1 MDDVEV
7 RELRY
12 FRAVAEELN
21 FSRAAERLGMA
32 QPPLSRAIRLLER
45 RLGVQLF
52 ERTSRHVALTPAGR
66 VLLTESAKALDA
78 VTTAVRRTRRAA
90 QQPSA
95 VVVTA
100 TPGVATELLRRIADG
115 HPDPVEIRV
124 SGFGEQARMPRAGQ
138 ADVAVVGCDGDHGDL
153 DVEVL
158 FTEPR
163 VAALPAGH
171 ELTHRDV
178 LVCADFAGRA
188 MPLWPD
194 SSAADRVYWAG
205 QDVTGGVVTP
215 GPVVHDSAQLLETVA
230 LGLAVALLPVSVA
243 ERHPRADVVYRPV
256 VDATPYS
263 LALAWPAGA
272 RDLRI
277 ARFVRT
283 AVEISTAVEGSTAI
297 EISTAVGIS
306 PAVEVSTA
314 VEVSAALPRPGA
326 VPAG

>member
-32 QPPLSRAIRLLER
+32 QPPLSRAIRVLER

-52 ERTSRHVALTPAGR
+52 ERTSRHVSLTPAGN
-66 VLLTESAKALDA
+66 VLFAESGKALDA
-78 VTTAVRRTRRAA
+78 VTAAVRRTRRAG
-90 QQPSA
+90 QEVPPL
-95 VVVTA
+95 VVTA
-100 TPGVATELLRRIADG
+100 KPGGVATDLLRRIADR
-115 HPDPVEIRV
+115 HPEPVEIRI
-124 SGFGEQARMPRAGQ
+124 SGFGEQAEMLRDGR
-138 ADVAVVGCDGDHGDL
+138 ADVALVGCPGNNDGL

-158 FTEPR
+158 FTERR

-171 ELTHRDV
+171 ELAGRAA
-178 LVCADFAGRA
+178 LACADFAGRA
-188 MPLWPD
+188 TPFWPD
-194 SSAADRVYWAG
+194 SSAADRAYWSG

-215 GPVVHDSAQLLETVA
+215 GPEVRDSAQLLETVA
-230 LGLAVALLPVSVA
+230 LGQAIALLPASIT
-243 ERHPRADVVYRPV
+243 EWRSRDDVVYRPV

-263 LALAWPAGA
+263 VALAWVAGA

-283 AVEISTAVEGSTAI
+283 AVE
-297 EISTAVGIS
+297 
-306 PAVEVSTA
+306 VSGA
-314 VEVSAALPRPGA
+314 PPRRGA

>member
-52 ERTSRHVALTPAGR
+52 ERTSRHVELTSAGNI
-66 VLLTESAKALDA
+66 LFAESAKALDA
-78 VTTAVRRTRRAA
+78 VTTAVRRTRRAG

-95 VVVTA
+95 LVVIA
-100 TPGVATELLRRIADG
+100 KPGVATELLRRIADR
-115 HPDPVEIRV
+115 HPDPVDIRV
-124 SGFGEQARMPRAGQ
+124 SGFGEQAAILRDGQ
-138 ADVAVVGCDGDHGDL
+138 ADVALVGCPGGHGDL

-163 VAALPAGH
+163 VAALPVRH
-171 ELTHRDV
+171 ELAGRSSLT
-178 LVCADFAGRA
+178 CADFTGRA
-188 MPLWPD
+188 TPSWPGA
-194 SSAADRVYWAG
+194 SVADRAYWSG
-205 QDVTGGVVTP
+205 RDVTGGPVTP
-215 GPVVHDSAQLLETVA
+215 GPVVHDSSQLLETVA
-230 LGLAVALLPVSVA
+230 LGQAIALLPASFA
-243 ERHPRADVVYRPV
+243 AWHPRTDIAYRQV

-283 AVEISTAVEGSTAI
+283 AVEISE
-297 EISTAVGIS
+297 
-306 PAVEVSTA
+306 
-314 VEVSAALPRPGA
+314 ALPRPRP

>member
-52 ERTSRHVALTPAGR
+52 ERTSRHVALTPAGK
-66 VLLTESAKALDA
+66 VLLAESAKALDA
-78 VTTAVRRTRRAA
+78 VTTAVRLTRRAA
-90 QQPSA
+90 QQPA
-95 VVVTA
+95 ALVVTA
-100 TPGVATELLRRIADG
+100 KPGVATELLRRIADR
-115 HPDPVEIRV
+115 HPDPVEIRI
-124 SGFGEQARMPRAGQ
+124 SGFGEQTGLLRDGQ
-138 ADVAVVGCDGDHGDL
+138 ADVALLGCPGDHGDL

-163 VAALPAGH
+163 VAALPARH
-171 ELTHRDV
+171 ELAGRSSLT
-178 LVCADFAGRA
+178 CADFTGRA
-188 MPLWPD
+188 TPFWPGA
-194 SSAADRVYWAG
+194 SVADRAYWSG
-205 QDVTGGVVTP
+205 RDVIGGPVTP

-230 LGLAVALLPVSVA
+230 LGQAIALLPASFA
-243 ERHPRADVVYRPV
+243 EGHPRTDIVYRPV

-283 AVEISTAVEGSTAI
+283 AVE
-297 EISTAVGIS
+297 
-306 PAVEVSTA
+306 VS
-314 VEVSAALPRPGA
+314 EALPRPDA

>member
-45 RLGVQLF
+45 RLGVRLF
-52 ERTSRHVALTPAGR
+52 ERTSRHVELTPAGN
-66 VLLTESAKALDA
+66 VLFTESAKALDA

-90 QQPSA
+90 YEPPSL
-95 VVVTA
+95 VVTVK
-100 TPGVATELLRRIADG
+100 PGVATELLRWIADG

-124 SGFGEQARMPRAGQ
+124 SGFGEQAALLRDGQ
-138 ADVAVVGCDGDHGDL
+138 ADVALLGCPGDRGDL

-158 FTEPR
+158 LTEPR
-163 VAALPAGH
+163 VAALPVRH
-171 ELTHRDV
+171 ELAHRTS
-178 LVCADFAGRA
+178 LTCADFTGRA
-188 MPLWPD
+188 TPSWPD
-194 SSAADRVYWAG
+194 ASVADQAYWSG
-205 QDVTGGVVTP
+205 RDVTGGPVAP

-230 LGLAVALLPVSVA
+230 LGQAIALLPASFA
-243 ERHPRADVVYRPV
+243 EGHPRADVVYRPV
-256 VDATPYS
+256 ADATPYS
-263 LALAWPAGA
+263 LALAWPADA
-272 RDLRI
+272 RDPRI

-283 AVEISTAVEGSTAI
+283 AVE
-297 EISTAVGIS
+297 
-306 PAVEVSTA
+306 VS
-314 VEVSAALPRPGA
+314 EALPRPGA

>member
-52 ERTSRHVALTPAGR
+52 ERTSRHVAMTPAGE
-66 VLLTESAKALDA
+66 VLFAESAKALDA
-78 VTTAVRRTRRAA
+78 VTTAVRSTRRAA
-90 QQPSA
+90 LRPPA
-95 VVVTA
+95 LVVTA
-100 TPGVATELLRRIADG
+100 KPGFAVDLLRRIADR
-115 HPDPVEIRV
+115 HPEPVEIRL
-124 SGFGEQARMPRAGQ
+124 GEFGERAGLPRDCRT
-138 ADVAVVGCDGDHGDL
+138 DVALLGCPGDQGDL

-158 FTEPR
+158 FTEQR
-163 VAALPAGH
+163 VAALPVRH
-171 ELTHRDV
+171 ELAGRCSLT
-178 LVCADFAGRA
+178 CADFAGRA
-188 MPLWPD
+188 TPSWPD
-194 SSAADRVYWAG
+194 ASGADRAYWSGA
-205 QDVTGGVVTP
+205 DVTGSLGTP
-215 GPVVHDSAQLLETVA
+215 GPVVHDSAQLLAAVA
-230 LGLAVALLPVSVA
+230 LGRAIALLPGSVA
-243 ERHPRADVVYRPV
+243 EAHRRPDVVYRPV

-283 AVEISTAVEGSTAI
+283 AVE
-297 EISTAVGIS
+297 
-306 PAVEVSTA
+306 VSEA
-314 VEVSAALPRPGA
+314 QPRPGA

>member
-52 ERTSRHVALTPAGR
+52 ERTSRHVALTPAGD
-66 VLLTESAKALDA
+66 VLFVESAKALDA
-78 VTTAVRRTRRAA
+78 VAAAVRRTRRAVQRMPA
-90 QQPSA
+90 L
-95 VVVTA
+95 VVTA
-100 TPGVATELLRRIADG
+100 RPGVATDLLRRIADA

-124 SGFGEQARMPRAGQ
+124 SGFGEQAGLLRDGQ
-138 ADVAVVGCDGDHGDL
+138 ADVAVLGCPGDHDGL

-158 FTEPR
+158 VSEPR

-171 ELTHRDV
+171 ELARRSV
-178 LVCADFAGRA
+178 LTCADFAGRA
-188 MPLWPD
+188 TPFWPG
-194 SSAADRVYWAG
+194 SSAAERAYWSG
-205 QDVTGGVVTP
+205 QDVTGGPVTP
-215 GPVVHDSAQLLETVA
+215 GPVVRDSAQLLETVA
-230 LGLAVALLPVSVA
+230 LGQAIALLPASVA
-243 ERHPRADVVYRPV
+243 DLRSRNDVVYRPV
-256 VDATPYS
+256 VDATPYA
-263 LALAWPAGA
+263 LALAWAATA
-272 RDLRI
+272 RDVRI

-283 AVEISTAVEGSTAI
+283 AVEISEAR
-297 EISTAVGIS
+297 
-306 PAVEVSTA
+306 
-314 VEVSAALPRPGA
+314 LRPGA

>member
-52 ERTSRHVALTPAGR
+52 ERTSRHVELTPAGN
-66 VLLTESAKALDA
+66 VLFTESAKALDA
-78 VTTAVRRTRRAA
+78 VANAVRRTRRVA
-90 QQPSA
+90 QQPPA
-95 VVVTA
+95 LVVTA
-100 TPGVATELLRRIADG
+100 KPGVATELLRRIADRFPG
-115 HPDPVEIRV
+115 PVEIRV
-124 SGFGEQARMPRAGQ
+124 SGFGEQAEMLRDGRADL
-138 ADVAVVGCDGDHGDL
+138 ALLGCPGDHGDL

-163 VAALPAGH
+163 VAALSFRH
-171 ELTHRDV
+171 ELADRSALT
-178 LVCADFAGRA
+178 CADFAGR
-188 MPLWPD
+188 PTPCWPD
-194 SSAADRVYWAG
+194 ASAADRAYWAG
-205 QDVTGGVVTP
+205 QDVTGRPVTP
-215 GPVVHDSAQLLETVA
+215 GPVVHDGAQLLETVA
-230 LGLAVALLPVSVA
+230 LRQAIALLPVSFA
-243 ERHPRADVVYRPV
+243 EWHRRADIVYRPV
-256 VDATPYS
+256 GDATPYS

-283 AVEISTAVEGSTAI
+283 AVEIGE
-297 EISTAVGIS
+297 
-306 PAVEVSTA
+306 
-314 VEVSAALPRPGA
+314 ALPRPGA

>member
-21 FSRAAERLGMA
+21 FSRAAERLAMA

-52 ERTSRHVALTPAGR
+52 ERTSRHVALTPAGN
-66 VLLTESAKALDA
+66 VLFTESAKALDA
-78 VTTAVRRTRRAA
+78 VSAAVRRTRRAA
-90 QQPSA
+90 RQAPA
-95 VVVTA
+95 LVVTA
-100 TPGVATELLRRIADG
+100 KPGVATDLLRRIADRF
-115 HPDPVEIRV
+115 PDPVEIRV
-124 SGFGEQARMPRAGQ
+124 SGFGEQAEMLRDGR
-138 ADVAVVGCDGDHGDL
+138 ADVALLGCSSGPDGPGHDGQDGL

-158 FTEPR
+158 FSEPR

-171 ELTHRDV
+171 ELAGRSALT
-178 LVCADFAGRA
+178 CADFAGR
-188 MPLWPD
+188 PTPFWPG
-194 SSAADRVYWAG
+194 SSAASRAYWSG
-205 QDVTGGVVTP
+205 QDVTGGPVTP

-230 LGLAVALLPVSVA
+230 LGQAVALLPASVA
-243 ERHPRADVVYRPV
+243 ELRSRDDVVYRPV
-256 VDATPYS
+256 LDATPYS
-263 LALAWPAGA
+263 LAFAWAAGA

-283 AVEISTAVEGSTAI
+283 AVE
-297 EISTAVGIS
+297 
-306 PAVEVSTA
+306 VS
-314 VEVSAALPRPGA
+314 EALPRPGA

>member
-45 RLGVQLF
+45 RLGAQLF
-52 ERTSRHVALTPAGR
+52 ERTSRHVELTPAGN
-66 VLLTESAKALDA
+66 VLFAESAKALDA
-78 VTTAVRRTRRAA
+78 VTAAVRRTRRAA
-90 QQPSA
+90 QQPPA
-95 VVVTA
+95 LVVTA
-100 TPGVATELLRRIADG
+100 KPGVATDLLRRIAG
-115 HPDPVEIRV
+115 EHPEPVEIRV
-124 SGFGEQARMPRAGQ
+124 SGFGEQVTLLRDGQ
-138 ADVAVVGCDGDHGDL
+138 ADVAVLGCPGDHGDL

-163 VAALPAGH
+163 VAALPVRH
-171 ELTHRDV
+171 ELTGRAS
-178 LVCADFAGRA
+178 LTCADFTGRA
-188 MPLWPD
+188 TPSWPD
-194 SSAADRVYWAG
+194 ASVADRAYWSG
-205 QDVTGGVVTP
+205 RDVTGGPVTP
-215 GPVVHDSAQLLETVA
+215 GPMVHDSAQLLETVA
-230 LGLAVALLPVSVA
+230 LGQAIALLPASFA
-243 ERHPRADVVYRPV
+243 ECHPRPDVVYRPV
-256 VDATPYS
+256 ADATPFS

-283 AVEISTAVEGSTAI
+283 AVE
-297 EISTAVGIS
+297 
-306 PAVEVSTA
+306 VS
-314 VEVSAALPRPGA
+314 EALPRRGA

>member
-52 ERTSRHVALTPAGR
+52 ERTSRHVSLTPAGN
-66 VLLTESAKALDA
+66 VLFVESAKALDA
-78 VTTAVRRTRRAA
+78 VAAAVRRTRRAV
-90 QQPSA
+90 QQLPA
-95 VVVTA
+95 LVVTA
-100 TPGVATELLRRIADG
+100 KPGVATDLLRRIADA

-124 SGFGEQARMPRAGQ
+124 SGFGEQAGLLRDGQ
-138 ADVAVVGCDGDHGDL
+138 ADVAVLGCPGDHDGL

-158 FTEPR
+158 VSEPR

-171 ELTHRDV
+171 ELARRSV
-178 LVCADFAGRA
+178 LTCADFAGRA
-188 MPLWPD
+188 TPLWPG
-194 SSAADRVYWAG
+194 SSAAERAYWSG
-205 QDVTGGVVTP
+205 QDVTGGPVTP
-215 GPVVHDSAQLLETVA
+215 GPVVRDSAQLLETVA
-230 LGLAVALLPVSVA
+230 LGQAIALLPASVA
-243 ERHPRADVVYRPV
+243 DLRSRNDVVYRPV
-256 VDATPYS
+256 VDATPYA
-263 LALAWPAGA
+263 LALAWAATA
-272 RDLRI
+272 RDVRI

-283 AVEISTAVEGSTAI
+283 AVEISEAR
-297 EISTAVGIS
+297 
-306 PAVEVSTA
+306 
-314 VEVSAALPRPGA
+314 PRPGA

>member
-45 RLGVQLF
+45 RLGAQLF
-52 ERTSRHVALTPAGR
+52 ERTSRHVALTPAGE
-66 VLLTESAKALDA
+66 VLFTESAKALDA
-78 VTTAVRRTRRAA
+78 VTTAVRRTRRTA
-90 QQPSA
+90 QQPPA
-95 VVVTA
+95 LVVIA
-100 TPGVATELLRRIADG
+100 KPGVGTELLRRIADG

-124 SGFGEQARMPRAGQ
+124 SGFGEQAAMLRDGQ
-138 ADVAVVGCDGDHGDL
+138 ADVALLGCPGDHSGL

-163 VAALPAGH
+163 VAALPVRH
-171 ELTHRDV
+171 ELAHRTS
-178 LVCADFAGRA
+178 LTCADFTGRA
-188 MPLWPD
+188 TPFWPD
-194 SSAADRVYWAG
+194 ASAADRAYWSG
-205 QDVTGGVVTP
+205 RDVTGGPVTP
-215 GPVVHDSAQLLETVA
+215 GPVVHDSEQLLETVA
-230 LGLAVALLPVSVA
+230 LGQAIALLPASVA
-243 ERHPRADVVYRPV
+243 EWHPRPDVVYRPV

-283 AVEISTAVEGSTAI
+283 AVE
-297 EISTAVGIS
+297 
-306 PAVEVSTA
+306 VS
-314 VEVSAALPRPGA
+314 EALLRPGA

>member
-52 ERTSRHVALTPAGR
+52 ERTSRHVALTPAGD
-66 VLLTESAKALDA
+66 VLFVESAKALDA
-78 VTTAVRRTRRAA
+78 VAAAVRRTRRAGQRMPA
-90 QQPSA
+90 L
-95 VVVTA
+95 VVTA
-100 TPGVATELLRRIADG
+100 KPGVATDLLRRIADA

-124 SGFGEQARMPRAGQ
+124 SGFGEQADLLRDGQ
-138 ADVAVVGCDGDHGDL
+138 ADVAVLGCPGDHDGL

-158 FTEPR
+158 VSEPR
-163 VAALPAGH
+163 VAALPSGH
-171 ELTHRDV
+171 ELARRSV
-178 LVCADFAGRA
+178 LTCADFAGRA
-188 MPLWPD
+188 TPFWPG
-194 SSAADRVYWAG
+194 SSAAERAYWSG
-205 QDVTGGVVTP
+205 QDVTGGPVTP
-215 GPVVHDSAQLLETVA
+215 GPVVRDSAQLLETVA
-230 LGLAVALLPVSVA
+230 LGQAIALLPASVA
-243 ERHPRADVVYRPV
+243 DLRSRNDVVYRPV
-256 VDATPYS
+256 VDATPYA
-263 LALAWPAGA
+263 LALAWAATA

-283 AVEISTAVEGSTAI
+283 AVEISEAR
-297 EISTAVGIS
+297 
-306 PAVEVSTA
+306 
-314 VEVSAALPRPGA
+314 PRPGA

>member
-52 ERTSRHVALTPAGR
+52 ERTSRHVELTPAGK

-90 QQPSA
+90 QEPVA
-95 VVVTA
+95 LVVTA
-100 TPGVATELLRRIADG
+100 KPGVATELLRRIADR

-124 SGFGEQARMPRAGQ
+124 SGFGEQAKMLREGQ
-138 ADVAVVGCDGDHGDL
+138 ADVAVLGCPGDHGDF

-158 FTEPR
+158 FTGPR
-163 VAALPAGH
+163 VAVLPARH
-171 ELTHRDV
+171 ELADRIALT
-178 LVCADFAGRA
+178 CADFAGRA
-188 MPLWPD
+188 TPSWPD
-194 SSAADRVYWAG
+194 ASAVDRAYWSG
-205 QDVTGGVVTP
+205 QDVAGGAVTP

-230 LGLAVALLPVSVA
+230 LGRAIALLPASVA
-243 ERHPRADVVYRPV
+243 EWHSRADVVYLPV
-256 VDATPYS
+256 LDATPYS

-277 ARFVRT
+277 ARFV
-283 AVEISTAVEGSTAI
+283 GTAI
-297 EISTAVGIS
+297 E
-306 PAVEVSTA
+306 VS
-314 VEVSAALPRPGA
+314 EALPRPGA